1 MGILIQAQI
10 ESISSRKDKTVKLV
24 IGTNELPN
32 NKAGELFSMQNSIV
46 NLYLSNNPIQDEM
59 MKEID
64 KISIDT
70 IDKEKSPSKRLKAV
84 FFILWNNT
92 DKKTTFDEYYK
103 QKMEQLIEHF
113 KNKIKELEE

>member
-10 ESISSRKDKTVKLV
+10 EAISTRKDKTVKLT
-24 IGTNELPN
+24 IGSQELPN
-32 NKAGELFSMQNSIV
+32 SKAGELFSMQNSIV

-59 MKEID
+59 MAEID
-64 KISIDT
+64 KVSIDT

-92 DKKTTFDEYYK
+92 DKKATFDEYYR
-103 QKMEQLIEHF
+103 QRMEQLIEHF
-113 KNKIKELEE
+113 KTKIEE